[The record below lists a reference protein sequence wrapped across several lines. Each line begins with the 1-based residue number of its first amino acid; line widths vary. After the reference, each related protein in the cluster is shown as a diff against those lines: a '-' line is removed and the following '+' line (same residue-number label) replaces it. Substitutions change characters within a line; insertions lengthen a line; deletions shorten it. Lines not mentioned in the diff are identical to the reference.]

1 MGKSNDSKRFNVILF
16 LCILIPILAGVSSML
31 VYMFGS
37 GIKNPL
43 KAFKDLFSVSVNT
56 PTPIFWAWFIMYP
69 LMGFVCYQI
78 VNQKDRKRTAAL
90 FVYVLQ
96 LVFNVLWMPMMFEGW
111 FMIGAIW
118 LFVLVCLIAILIMFT
133 WKIRKGAALLL
144 LPYLVLCLVALFF
157 NGHIALD

>member
-1 MGKSNDSKRFNVILF
+1 MGKSNDSKRFNLLLC
-16 LCILIPILAGVSSML
+16 LCILIPILAGVSSLL

-37 GIKNPL
+37 GIKNPYES
-43 KAFKDLFSVSVNT
+43 FKNLFSVSYNS

-69 LMGFVCYQI
+69 LMGYVCYRI

-90 FVYVLQ
+90 SIYVLQ
-96 LVFNVLWMPMMFEGW
+96 LVFNVLWMPMVFEGW
-111 FMIGAIW
+111 FMISAIW

-144 LPYLVLCLVALFF
+144 LPYLVLCLIALFF

>member
-1 MGKSNDSKRFNVILF
+1 MGKSNDSKRFNLILF

-37 GIKNPL
+37 GTKDPL
-43 KAFKDLFSVSVNT
+43 KAFKDLFSVSVNS